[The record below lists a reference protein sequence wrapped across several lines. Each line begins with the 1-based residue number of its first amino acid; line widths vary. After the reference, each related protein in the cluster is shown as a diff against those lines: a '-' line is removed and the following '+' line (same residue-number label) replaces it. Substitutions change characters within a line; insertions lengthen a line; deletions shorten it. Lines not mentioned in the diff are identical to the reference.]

1 MSDGGRGQE
10 TPGRGWIGRAD
21 NRQPLYLH
29 FLRLAHVEKA
39 ADALAVDTLLISDKL
54 FRYIVSLTDFYSLA
68 SLLQRKAQHFYR
80 WMHWL
85 PKFLLLQFH
94 NKNLCRN

>member
-1 MSDGGRGQE
+1 MKALEDFYKMLQHEPDRAFYGWATVGSARDKNQLQARA
-10 TPGRGWIGRAD
+10 WIGRAD

-54 FRYIVSLTDFYSLA
+54 FRYIVSRGRF
-68 SLLQRKAQHFYR
+68 
-80 WMHWL
+80 
-85 PKFLLLQFH
+85 
-94 NKNLCRN
+94 